1 VEFDLGHDRLSDLEI
16 DRILNDIKRRL
27 LKKINEEQLAAAS
40 DTFTDELETAA
51 AEDAAMDAVAYAL
64 PEERFRIKELLGL
77 FPSSRETKVDKLI
90 GALGVLWQQNPEE
103 RIVIFATYLGT
114 VEMLGEQIEKAYP
127 GQG

>member
-1 VEFDLGHDRLSDLEI
+1 MLWH
-16 DRILNDIKRRL
+16 
-27 LKKINEEQLAAAS
+27 
-40 DTFTDELETAA
+40 TPC
-51 AEDAAMDAVAYAL
+51 

-114 VEMLGEQIEKAYP
+114 VEMLGEQIEKKRIQAKVWLCLKVVITEVSSRQNGASNRP
-127 GQG
+127 MVLA